1 MGGIV
6 SSPSYWTQPPYDVY
20 WLLLVY
26 SLKALPSLA
35 LLRES
40 WEFHHARLL
49 PFLSDMELT
58 SCLTEER
65 SASCGK
71 QFGVSDIFK
80 LESRVNDSDKQTNGD
95 VQSSVETHR
104 FQRRQGT

>member
-6 SSPSYWTQPPYDVY
+6 SSPSYWTQPPYNVY

-26 SLKALPSLA
+26 SLKA

-49 PFLSDMELT
+49 PFPADMELT

-65 SASCGK
+65 SASCDK

-80 LESRVNDSDKQTNGD
+80 LESRVTASDERTNGD